1 VDRNPQIQMPGINVG
16 VSSRRVRELIVQQS
30 WLAKVGHI
38 GSCLSVADI
47 VLALYDSVLRIP
59 KLDAPDRDRFI
70 LSKGHAALALYAV
83 LYLKGWISEETLN
96 TYCRDGSLL
105 GAHPDRALKGI
116 DFSTGTLGHG
126 LSFGAGAAL
135 AARLQGSPRRAFVL
149 VSDGECNEGSIWEA
163 AMFSAHRRLAN
174 LVVIIDANGQQAL
187 GYTDQVMNLSPLAER
202 WRAFGWDAYEVDG
215 HDAKA
220 MSDVITGLNT
230 ASGPPHVLV
239 ANTISGKGVS
249 FMERQI
255 KWHYWIMSE
264 EEYRQALDEVQ
275 SAT

>member
-1 VDRNPQIQMPGINVG
+1 MPGINVG
-16 VSSRRVRELIVQQS
+16 VSPRRVRELILQQS
-30 WLAKVGHI
+30 WQAKAGHI

-47 VLALYDSVLRIP
+47 VLALYDSVLRIST
-59 KLDAPDRDRFI
+59 LDDPDRDRFI
-70 LSKGHAALALYAV
+70 MSKGHAALALYAV
-83 LYLKGWISEETLN
+83 LHLKGWISEETLS

-135 AARLQGSPRRAFVL
+135 AARLQRSPRRVFVL
-149 VSDGECNEGSIWEA
+149 VSDGECNEGSVWEA
-163 AMFSAHRRLAN
+163 AMFSAHHRLAN
-174 LVVIIDANGQQAL
+174 LVVIIDTNGQQAL

-202 WRAFGWDAYEVDG
+202 WRAFGWDAHEVDG
-215 HDAKA
+215 HDVKA
-220 MSDVITGLNT
+220 ISAAIAALDT

-255 KWHYWIMSE
+255 KWHYWVMSA
-264 EEYRQALDEVQ
+264 EEYRQALDEVR